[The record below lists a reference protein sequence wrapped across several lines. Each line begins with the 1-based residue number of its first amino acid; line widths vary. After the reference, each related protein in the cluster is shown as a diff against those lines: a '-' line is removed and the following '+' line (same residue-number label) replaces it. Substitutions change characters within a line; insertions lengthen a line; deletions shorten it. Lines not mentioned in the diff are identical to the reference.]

1 MGEAGRVEGEETVA
15 RMYCVREGSSQ
26 LKKKGRKPMDLLL
39 GERCKEEKERGTEEV
54 GNEFAFVSFEVLL

>member
-1 MGEAGRVEGEETVA
+1 MRVAGRVEGEETVA

-39 GERCKEEKERGTEEV
+39 
-54 GNEFAFVSFEVLL
+54 